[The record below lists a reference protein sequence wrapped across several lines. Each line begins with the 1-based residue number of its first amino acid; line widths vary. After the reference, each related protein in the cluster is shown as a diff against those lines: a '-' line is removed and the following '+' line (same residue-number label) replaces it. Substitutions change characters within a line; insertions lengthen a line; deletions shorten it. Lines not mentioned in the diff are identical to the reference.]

1 MSLAS
6 LGAIAGGINQGMDM
20 NRRDRALEDQRAAQ
34 EERLQLMRQQ
44 RKALADEQAREERF
58 SSDMQAASAPT
69 KKVKQSVP
77 DAGAWERGEVG
88 PDGSPIMVEKEVD
101 VPRSRIE
108 IARAQGD
115 AMLSA
120 RKYDEAKERF
130 TWADQQA
137 QKSAAQSLYAA
148 LRSLSANASL
158 EQIARAAAL
167 AVDSDASPIGIDLE
181 NLAVDKETGAIT
193 VPMYNRLTGYK
204 TTQTFADKRQL
215 QDALQWHFDPEGKS
229 AMEARELDAA
239 AKLKFE
245 RSKPYELRPG
255 GMRVDPVTGKTVRN
269 DTGYINVGTDENPQ
283 MVPVGRAGAGAAGAG
298 KGGKPQDPLKSAD
311 DAWEF
316 SSTKGETK
324 LQPNQLATGLRMTRS
339 MAADGVDPALA
350 AEVALE
356 VSTDP
361 TKARLEL
368 NTETGTVDLVYR
380 NPRVN
385 GGRAIAISRNAGS
398 MKEFESSVEGGPKA
412 VKAQVQNMVTQ
423 AYGQNADR
431 MIAIANDPELSRQYL
446 ESARERG
453 MDTGPIANRLNLM
466 RTYLAPASRQ
476 AAPASQP
483 TQSRPLIDRLRT
495 GFGINGAS
503 RGETDPNSPAGR
515 FQARNAE
522 AAKRED
528 ERRAQ
533 RSQAAA
539 QLSEQFKKDAK
550 TMDPLELVGKYDG
563 QRMKL
568 SSRDAAELR
577 RIEEQAFRTS
587 K

>member
-1 MSLAS
+1 MSLS
-6 LGAIAGGINQGMDM
+6 SFGAIAGGINQGMDM
-20 NRRDRALEDQRAAQ
+20 NRRDEQLKEQLEASRQNRQAMADQNEYLKEQRDRQRKQQGRDDKLTEELISIPAPGQQKGIATDLGPDLKTQTEVGYAREKGLAYQRAGKDKEAS
-34 EERLQLMRQQ
+34 ELFRWANE
-44 RKALADEQAREERF
+44 AD
-58 SSDMQAASAPT
+58 S
-69 KKVKQSVP
+69 
-77 DAGAWERGEVG
+77 
-88 PDGSPIMVEKEVD
+88 
-101 VPRSRIE
+101 
-108 IARAQGD
+108 
-115 AMLSA
+115 
-120 RKYDEAKERF
+120 
-130 TWADQQA
+130 
-137 QKSAAQSLYAA
+137 KSAAQTWVQNLYSLP
-148 LRSLSANASL
+148 RNASL
-158 EQIARAAAL
+158 EEVVRVAGAGVDGDSSPVGVDHKNMRKNDDGSVTVRLYNKLTGASQERTFGSVGDLKEALTWHYAPDYAKSLYDKRLQTEQELQKNPVASVPDGYYDKRTGQFVRTRAAGDQ
-167 AVDSDASPIGIDLE
+167 VIGYNSEGEPI
-181 NLAVDKETGAIT
+181 
-193 VPMYNRLTGYK
+193 Y
-204 TTQTFADKRQL
+204 
-215 QDALQWHFDPEGKS
+215 GKGS
-229 AMEARELDAA
+229 
-239 AKLKFE
+239 
-245 RSKPYELRPG
+245 S
-255 GMRVDPVTGKTVRN
+255 
-269 DTGYINVGTDENPQ
+269 
-283 MVPVGRAGAGAAGAG
+283 AGAGAG
-298 KGGKPQDPLKSAD
+298 KSSKPQDPLKAAD

-316 SSTKGETK
+316 SSTKGEVK

-550 TMDPLELVGKYDG
+550 TMDPLELVFKYDG